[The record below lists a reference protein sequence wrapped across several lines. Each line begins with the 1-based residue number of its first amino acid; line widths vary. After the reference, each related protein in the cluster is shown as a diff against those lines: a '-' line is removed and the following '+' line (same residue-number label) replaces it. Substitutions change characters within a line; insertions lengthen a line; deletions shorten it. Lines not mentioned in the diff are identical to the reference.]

1 MVWEPCCWILQSI
14 AGEHNLCI
22 TSPRMAEAS
31 CHLSQERM
39 LKDRCEGESF
49 PGITVEGASVVLIFF
64 FFFPGEQI
72 TKHLTYSKGNG
83 HVLAAPVEDAS
94 AVHINPH

>member
-1 MVWEPCCWILQSI
+1 MTLISIYGEMFWIMVWEPCCWILQSI

-64 FFFPGEQI
+64 FFPPESRLQS
-72 TKHLTYSKGNG
+72 T
-83 HVLAAPVEDAS
+83 
-94 AVHINPH
+94 